1 VVDAWLSWPESIR
14 GLFTPTAT
22 KDEVDVVWT
31 HEIVPSVMTNPTQK
45 FSLAKRSEIYGR
57 TYLASARAGR
67 LFPSLWDFG
76 QTAMQYTNADVVHRI
91 TTPYLVMSYQLEN
104 FFPGEAQAPYSLLPR
119 RKILATL
126 TTAEGAEYH
135 DAPMAPE
142 KHNQV
147 VFDWMDT
154 TLGV

>member
-1 VVDAWLSWPESIR
+1 MGVTPRSW
-14 GLFTPTAT
+14 TAT
-22 KDEVDVVWT
+22 PGAGPPRSRTVW
-31 HEIVPSVMTNPTQK
+31 
-45 FSLAKRSEIYGR
+45 G
-57 TYLASARAGR
+57 G
-67 LFPSLWDFG
+67 
-76 QTAMQYTNADVVHRI
+76 I

-104 FFPGEAQAPYSLLPR
+104 LFPGEAQALYSLLPG
-119 RKILATL
+119 RKTLATL

>member
-1 VVDAWLSWPESIR
+1 V
-14 GLFTPTAT
+14 PTIH
-22 KDEVDVVWT
+22 T
-31 HEIVPSVMTNPTQK
+31 HSTEK
-45 FSLAKRSEIYGR
+45 FSLAKRSEIYGG
-57 TYLASARAGR
+57 TFLASARAGR

-104 FFPGEAQAPYSLLPR
+104 FFPGEAQALYSLLPG
-119 RKILATL
+119 RKTLATL

-135 DAPMAPE
+135 DAPMAPQ
-142 KHNQV
+142 KRNQV

-154 TLGV
+154 TLRV